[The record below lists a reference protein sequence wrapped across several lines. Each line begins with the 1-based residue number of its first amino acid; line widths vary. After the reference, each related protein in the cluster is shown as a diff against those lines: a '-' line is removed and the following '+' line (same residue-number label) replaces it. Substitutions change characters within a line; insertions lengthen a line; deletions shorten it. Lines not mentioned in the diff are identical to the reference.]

1 MSRVARKRLEK
12 EARKNNRRF
21 PFGRKKARST
31 DFNIDMEDIDN
42 ISEGSRSNDE
52 NLDVNQTI
60 KNGDRVSDNL
70 NDGNVAMNLPST
82 KKQKSGIL
90 DKNIERMKN
99 ETSSGSIFSSGDTMV
114 AVPKKMKTADNII
127 SVEDER
133 MYFERKQRRM
143 KKGLSYDDDV
153 LTVND
158 IHTAEDDKYNRNF
171 DSQDMDDLND
181 KPEENINEIKKI
193 DIKEA
198 PFEDVVRVAESRL
211 AAEKENQKKIALEKK
226 KELEK
231 QQILYNQ
238 KKVELAEKEGI
249 EVADKDK
256 KTLKGPELS
265 DSNNNSDKAN
275 LDKGSNSNNNLN
287 NNEKEEHD
295 RKEKGLREQIK
306 KEQELKLAELKSE
319 TEKEKKKSSKEK
331 QEDKKS
337 EEKLEDKN
345 QEEKKTKEEVDQ
357 DQETEDQEIE
367 EIYEENESVNDFDQD
382 PENGGKFK
390 KFMKK
395 FLKVAA
401 IALVAVYAIGCV
413 VFNNR
418 FFINTKVN
426 GMDVSFKTPAQLD
439 SMAEERV
446 NGYKIQIDGRN
457 NVKDELQGTD
467 VDMKYVKDGSSKKVK
482 AEQGFF
488 GWPVALFSGEEID
501 GKLNVE
507 IDEAKLNNAVED
519 FNVFKKEYVKE
530 PVSAYPRYSEKEKK
544 MIVDKGEL
552 GSMPIESKVVKFVD
566 DSVKAQA
573 ETTKY
578 PNEVYKPQKNKAD
591 DPRIPKAIAEMEKY
605 TGMTV
610 EYDFGYEKYIL
621 DGKEISKMFN
631 VDSEN
636 DYKVTFS
643 KENVREF
650 VRNLSRKYST
660 YGDTREIPS
669 ASTGGKLKV
678 SGGVYGWLIDRDG
691 ETDELV
697 KIIQAGK
704 DVKGREPLYQQKAIT
719 KDKNDMGNEFI
730 EIDLSKQHMWF
741 VKDGEPIVS
750 TPIVTGNPNQG
761 DATPPGIYPIT
772 YKTRN
777 AVLRGPGYASPV
789 SFWIPFNG
797 NIGIHDASW
806 QPIYGGSRYLY
817 AGSHGCIN
825 TPYDKVA
832 QIYEYAKEGMP
843 VAVHY

>member
-12 EARKNNRRF
+12 EARKKNRRF
-21 PFGRKKARST
+21 PFGRKKSRST

-42 ISEGSRSNDE
+42 ISKSQHSKNKGVGAS
-52 NLDVNQTI
+52 QFI
-60 KNGDRVSDNL
+60 KNGDRASDRL
-70 NDGNVAMNLPST
+70 KDDSTAIELPSNNKEKT
-82 KKQKSGIL
+82 GIL
-90 DKNIERMKN
+90 DKNIERMKS
-99 ETSSGSIFSSGDTMV
+99 ERSSESIFSSGDTMV

-133 MYFERKQRRM
+133 MYFERKQRQM
-143 KKGLSYDDDV
+143 KNGISNEEV

-158 IHTAEDDKYNRNF
+158 IHTAEDEKYNRNPN
-171 DSQDMDDLND
+171 SQGINNTRG
-181 KPEENINEIKKI
+181 KTEENINEIKKI

-211 AAEKENQKKIALEKK
+211 AAEKERQKKIALEKK
-226 KELEK
+226 RELEK

-238 KKVELAEKEGI
+238 KKIELAEKEGI

-265 DSNNNSDKAN
+265 DSNNSSDNVN
-275 LDKGSNSNNNLN
+275 LEKSSNSNNNLN
-287 NNEKEEHD
+287 NNEKEELN
-295 RKEKGLREQIK
+295 RKERGLREQIK

-319 TEKEKKKSSKEK
+319 AEKEKSKVKKDKEEKKKEEVVEETEKE
-331 QEDKKS
+331 
-337 EEKLEDKN
+337 
-345 QEEKKTKEEVDQ
+345 TKETKNEV
-357 DQETEDQEIE
+357 ETEEVKNEAQDDKELDEANE
-367 EIYEENESVNDFDQD
+367 ELDEFDED
-382 PENGGKFK
+382 PENSGKFK

-395 FLKVAA
+395 TLKVVA
-401 IALVAVYAIGCV
+401 IALVAVYAVGCV

-439 SMAEERV
+439 NMAEERV
-446 NGYKIQIDGRN
+446 NGYKIKIDGRN
-457 NVKDELQGTD
+457 NVKDELIGTD
-467 VDMKYVKDGSSKKVK
+467 IDMKYVKDGSSKKVK
-482 AEQGFF
+482 EEQGFF
-488 GWPVALFSGEEID
+488 GWPIALFSGEDID

-507 IDEAKLNNAVED
+507 VNEAKLSDAVED
-519 FNVFKKEYVKE
+519 FNIFKKEYVKE

-544 MIVDKGEL
+544 IIVDKGEL
-552 GSMPIESKVVKFVD
+552 GSMPIKSKVVSFVD
-566 DSVKAQA
+566 NSVKAQA
-573 ETTKY
+573 ENTKY

-605 TGMTV
+605 TGITV
-610 EYDFGYEKYIL
+610 EYDFGYEKYVL

-643 KENVREF
+643 KEKVREF
-650 VRNLSRKYST
+650 VRSLSRKYST

-678 SGGVYGWLIDRDG
+678 SGGIYGWLIDRDG

-704 DVKGREPLYQQKAIT
+704 DVKGREPLYQQRAMT

-741 VKDGEPIVS
+741 VRDGEPIVS

-806 QPIYGGSRYLY
+806 QPIYGGNRYLY

-825 TPYDKVA
+825 TPYNKVA